1 MRFLLDTNAVI
12 SLLEDNRS
20 FIARVRDYLPSDF
33 GISAIVHH
41 ELCFGAY
48 KSRRVAANLQNVHAL
63 QFEVVPISKT
73 DAERA
78 GEIRAALQ
86 ARGTPIGPYDVL
98 IAGQAVARSL
108 TLITHNVAEFS
119 RVDGLVFEDWL
130 Q

>member
-12 SLLEDNRS
+12 ALLEDNRP
-20 FIARVRDYLPSDF
+20 FVTRIRRYLPSDF

-41 ELCFGAY
+41 ELCFGAF

-63 QFEVVPISKT
+63 QFEVVPVSKA

-119 RVDGLVFEDWL
+119 RVAGLEFEDWL
-130 Q
+130 E

>member
-1 MRFLLDTNAVI
+1 MKFLLDTNAVI
-12 SLLEDNRS
+12 ALLEDNRS
-20 FIARVRDYLPSDF
+20 FVAHIRTYLPSDF

-48 KSRRVAANLQNVHAL
+48 KSRRVAANLQNVQAL
-63 QFEVVPISKT
+63 QFEVVPISKA

-119 RVDGLVFEDWL
+119 RVAGLEFEDW
-130 Q
+130 QE

>member
-12 SLLEDNRS
+12 ALLEDDRS
-20 FIARVRDYLPSDF
+20 LVARIRTYLPSDF

-63 QFEVVPISKT
+63 QFEVVPISKA

-86 ARGTPIGPYDVL
+86 AGGTPIGPCDVL
-98 IAGQAVARSL
+98 IAGQAVTRSL

-119 RVDGLVFEDWL
+119 RVAGLEFEDWL
-130 Q
+130 E